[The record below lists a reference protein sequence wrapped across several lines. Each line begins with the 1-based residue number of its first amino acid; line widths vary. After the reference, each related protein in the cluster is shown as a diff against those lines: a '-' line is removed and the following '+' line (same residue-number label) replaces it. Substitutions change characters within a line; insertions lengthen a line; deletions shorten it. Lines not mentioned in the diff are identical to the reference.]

1 MRLLETH
8 ADLRSIVTRRSMLP
22 PPERSDDPR
31 WQESWAYL
39 CRVYRPAMVRYV
51 RSVLTRAEGR
61 PVSREDAADVVQ
73 DYLAQAIEKGW
84 LSRDAHDIR
93 CFRAYLQVQLSR
105 FAISRVRRR
114 HARKRSPQRQASSA
128 VLEHVAADPA
138 EVPETELDAAWVEA
152 ITEHVLA
159 KLRASNETYHAVIV
173 DLLYTHG
180 DGSIDLAEQL
190 GCPPSRLKGLKHRA
204 RRRLALLFFQE
215 LRLSVRDEEAYEA
228 LFSRLEAHLP

>member
-1 MRLLETH
+1 MRLIENH
-8 ADLRSIVTRRSMLP
+8 ANLRSIVTRRSMLP
-22 PPERSDDPR
+22 PPDRRDDPH
-31 WQESWAYL
+31 WKESWAYL

-51 RSVLTRAEGR
+51 QSVLTRAEGQV
-61 PVSREDAADVVQ
+61 VSRDDAADVVQ

-84 LSRDAHDIR
+84 LGRDAHEIR

-105 FAISRVRRR
+105 FAISHVRHR
-114 HARKRSPQRQASSA
+114 HARKRSPEGRASPD
-128 VLEHVAADPA
+128 VLDHVAGGGAEGADA
-138 EVPETELDAAWVEA
+138 ELDAGWVEA

-159 KLRASNETYHAVIV
+159 KLRISNETYHAVIV

-180 DGSIDLAEQL
+180 DGSRDLAEQL
-190 GCPPSRLKGLKHRA
+190 GCPASRLKGLKHRA

-228 LFSRLEAHLP
+228 LFTRLADYLP